1 MHDYSFIDKYRDL
14 TPPWGPVGY
23 LVYKRTYSR
32 ETINGG
38 REEWWQTVSRCV
50 KAIDKL
56 GVFEQQEVEELY
68 DHVFNLRS
76 CFGGRS
82 LWQLGTPT
90 VDRFGGDSLI
100 NCWNVAIT
108 DPVRAFCFAFDELML
123 GGGVGYN
130 VQPKYVYELPSIN
143 HCPTITRVDSDDCD
157 FIVPDNREGWV
168 KLLSKVLKCFYYS
181 GRDMTYST
189 NSIRAKG
196 KKIKSFGGVA
206 SGSESLVL
214 GIDQIVDVLRSRYR
228 QKLRPIDCLDIMN
241 IIGSVVVSG
250 NVRRSAEIALGDVS
264 DHAFINAKNWS
275 CGNIPTW
282 RAMSNNSLVCCD
294 SRDLPPEFWSGFN
307 GEGEVLGL
315 VNLCAAREYG
325 RIADGLNYRT
335 DRRASGTNPCGE
347 ITLESYEGCNLAE
360 MFLPNIESVEQ
371 FCSIAKLMYKVCKT
385 ITNLPFIHP
394 ESQEIMQHNQRIGLS
409 VTGYMQSDFRYDI
422 DVFNT
427 VYETLEKTDK
437 EYSAMLGCNE
447 SIKLTTVKP
456 SGTVSLLAGVTPG
469 VHAAFA
475 PYYIRRIRMAA
486 NDPLV
491 ETCRLAGY
499 GVEAQMNQDGS
510 RNHDTQV
517 VSIPIKTPSDAI
529 CADELSAVE
538 QLKAQSWL
546 QHYWADN
553 SVSAT
558 IYYDPSEVP
567 SINDWLNQNYHVVK
581 SVSFLMKEDH
591 GFVQAP
597 MEAITEEE
605 HDSMCDGVTPITKD
619 TSNYEGTVEGI
630 ECAKGGCPVR

>member
-1 MHDYSFIDKYRDL
+1 MNNYSFIDKYRNL
-14 TPPWGPVGY
+14 PVPWGPAGY

-32 ETINGG
+32 SMDTGK
-38 REEWWQTVSRCV
+38 EEWWQTVSRCV
-50 KAIDKL
+50 RAIDVL
-56 GVFEQQEVEELY
+56 GVFTQNEIEELY
-68 DHVFNLRS
+68 DHVFNLRA

-108 DPVRAFCFAFDELML
+108 DPVNAFCFAFDELML

-130 VQPKYVYELPSIN
+130 IQPTYVYELPSIN
-143 HCPTITRVDSDDCD
+143 HSPQITRVDTDDCD

-168 KLLSKVLKCFYYS
+168 KLLSKVLKSFYYS
-181 GRDMTYST
+181 GRNLTYST

-196 KKIKSFGGVA
+196 KPIKSFGGIA

-214 GIDQIVDVLRSRYR
+214 GIGQVTNILRSRYR

-241 IIGSVVVSG
+241 IIGSIVVSG

-264 DHAFINAKNWS
+264 DREFIDAKNWS
-275 CGNIPTW
+275 RGNIPTW

-294 SRDLPPEFWSGFN
+294 PQELPPEFWSGFN

-325 RIADGLNYRT
+325 RIADGAHYRPDPRIT
-335 DRRASGTNPCGE
+335 GVNPCAE

-360 MFLPNIESVEQ
+360 MFLPNIKDTKQ
-371 FCSIAKLMYKVCKT
+371 FCNIAQLMYKVCKT

-394 ESQEIMQHNQRIGLS
+394 QSQKIMHTNQRIGLS
-409 VTGYMQSDFRYDI
+409 VTGFMQSNFQQDI
-422 DVFNT
+422 EAFNT
-427 VYETLEKTDK
+427 VYSCLEDTDRR
-437 EYSAMLGCNE
+437 YSGYLGCNK
-447 SIKLTTVKP
+447 SIKLTCVKP

-475 PYYIRRIRMAA
+475 PYYIRRIRIAA

-491 ETCRLAGY
+491 EACRKSGY
-499 GVEAQMNQDGS
+499 GVEPQMNQDGS
-510 RNHDTQV
+510 KNHGTQV
-517 VSIPIKTPSDAI
+517 VSIPTKTHADAV
-529 CADELSAVE
+529 CADEVSAVD
-538 QLKAQSWL
+538 QLQTQAWL

-567 SINDWLNQNYHVVK
+567 AINDWLNRNYSTVK

-597 MEAITEEE
+597 MEAITEIEY
-605 HDSMCDGVTPITKD
+605 DSLMDGTEPIIDNSDYDGMLQSET
-619 TSNYEGTVEGI
+619 
-630 ECAKGGCPVR
+630 ECQKGGCPIR